1 MRHKLL
7 AFGWLLCGMG
17 VVLGSLGALTL
28 AGILSTRIK
37 VAGRMLDTRP
47 ELIAWLAAWS
57 TAIVI
62 GVVLLCLARA
72 RNKQRSPEPSRVQG
86 NPRPT

>member
-17 VVLGSLGALTL
+17 VVMGSLGALTL
-28 AGILSTRIK
+28 GGILNIPIK

-47 ELIAWLAAWS
+47 ELIAWVAAWS
-57 TAIVI
+57 AAIVI
-62 GVVLLCLARA
+62 GVVLLRLAHVR
-72 RNKQRSPEPSRVQG
+72 REQRSPQ
-86 NPRPT
+86 

>member
-28 AGILSTRIK
+28 AGILSIPIR
-37 VAGRMLDTRP
+37 VAGRHIDTRT
-47 ELIAWLAAWS
+47 ELIAWVASWS
-57 TAIVI
+57 TAMVI
-62 GVVLLCLARA
+62 GVVLLSLARA
-72 RNKQRSPEPSRVQG
+72 RNKQRSPEPSRVQ
-86 NPRPT
+86 

>member
-17 VVLGSLGALTL
+17 VVLGGLGALTL
-28 AGILSTRIK
+28 AGILSISIQ
-37 VAGRMLDTRP
+37 VAGRQVDTRP
-47 ELIAWLAAWS
+47 ELIAWVAAWS
-57 TAIVI
+57 AAMVI

-72 RNKQRSPEPSRVQG
+72 RNKPRSPEPSRVQ
-86 NPRPT
+86 

>member
-17 VVLGSLGALTL
+17 FVLGSLGALTL
-28 AGILSTRIK
+28 AGILSIPIK

-47 ELIAWLAAWS
+47 ELIAWVAAWGAA
-57 TAIVI
+57 TVI
-62 GVVLLCLARA
+62 GIVLLCLACA
-72 RNKQRSPEPSRVQG
+72 RNQQRPPEPSRVQ
-86 NPRPT
+86 